1 MMPAIYNTDI
11 VMTRRNP
18 RYFYIVATIL
28 LAAILCFYFYTTP
41 DSIQEPITEQDYKE
55 HKQKVAEYGAYL
67 NEKQSQIDELDR
79 ESDQLKELDRDLD
92 EKIRQLDNELG
103 ITPEEFEK
111 QYPGFNMNGDS
122 Q

>member
-1 MMPAIYNTDI
+1 MP
-11 VMTRRNP
+11 RRTLL
-18 RYFYIVATIL
+18 FYIVVATVLIV
-28 LAAILCFYFYTTP
+28 AISYVYIFP
-41 DSIQEPITEQDYKE
+41 ASIKEPITEQDYKE
-55 HKQKVAEYGAYL
+55 HQQKVAEYDVYL
-67 NEKQSQIDELDR
+67 NKQQSQIDELDQ

-111 QYPGFNMNGDS
+111 QYPGFNMNGDY